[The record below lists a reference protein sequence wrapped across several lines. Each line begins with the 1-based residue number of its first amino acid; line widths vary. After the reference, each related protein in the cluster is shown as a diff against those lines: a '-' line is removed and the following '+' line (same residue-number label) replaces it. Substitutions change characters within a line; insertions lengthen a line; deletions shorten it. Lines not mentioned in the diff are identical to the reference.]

1 MKKAGVVVLLLLVLA
16 VGAPVYANSEAEA
29 QARVVHATPD
39 APKVD
44 VYLDKVLV
52 VKALDFT
59 EAGQYISLSPGLHTL
74 SIFPEG
80 DTDTALVT
88 DEVTVEAGHHYTLA
102 AIGEVEAMSIAKL
115 VDDQTTSAGKTKLR
129 VAHFSPLSPALSVTT
144 TEGEVLFPELI
155 FPTTASYLEVAPGSY
170 SLQIKEPAALLELV
184 EAELKPDTV
193 YTALA
198 VGANAAGEGVT
209 VILLTD
215 YMPLP
220 AELPKTGL
228 GGASPTM

>member
-16 VGAPVYANSEAEA
+16 MGAPVYAETEA

-52 VKALDFT
+52 VEGLEFT
-59 EAGQYISLSPGLHTL
+59 EAGQYLSLSPGMHTF
-74 SIFPEG
+74 SIFPAG
-80 DTDTALVT
+80 DTDAALVT
-88 DEVTVEAGHHYTLA
+88 DEVTVEAGQYYTLA

-129 VAHFSPLSPALSVTT
+129 VAHFSPLSPALSVATA
-144 TEGEVLFPELI
+144 EGEVLFPELI
-155 FPTTASYLEVAPGSY
+155 FPTTAAYLEVAPGSY
-170 SLQIKEPAALLELV
+170 SLEIKEPAALLELV
-184 EAELKPDTV
+184 ETELKADTV

-198 VGANAAGEGVT
+198 VGSNAGEEQLT

-220 AELPKTGL
+220 ADLPKTGL
-228 GGASPTM
+228 GGASPTR